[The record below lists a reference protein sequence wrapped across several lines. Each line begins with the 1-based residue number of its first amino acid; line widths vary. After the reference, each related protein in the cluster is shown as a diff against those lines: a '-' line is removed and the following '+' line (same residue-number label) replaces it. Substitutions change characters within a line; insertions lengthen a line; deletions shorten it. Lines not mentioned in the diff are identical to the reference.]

1 MLFYSDA
8 MDLRHLKTL
17 LAIAEHRTFVAAAD
31 VIGLTQSAV
40 SLHVKALEDELGARL
55 FDRTR
60 RPPALT
66 AEGRTLVERAREIVR
81 LCNGLGEG
89 IHDER
94 LAGTLRLGVVPT
106 CLTGMM
112 PLALASLRAAQPHLG
127 VRVISG
133 PSADLADG
141 VRKGRLDVA
150 MVSEPMDLA
159 TGLVWR
165 PVVREPLMV
174 IAPENAPGKT
184 GRELL
189 ETLPYIRFQKSAW
202 AGQMIDL
209 HLRDREIRV
218 TADME
223 IDSLEA
229 ISELVAHGL
238 GVSVVPRRQLAPDFP
253 PGVRALPFG
262 DPPLSRA
269 IGLVE
274 RVEGEKVGLVNALF
288 QELLR
293 LSDTSSIS

>member
-1 MLFYSDA
+1 

-17 LAIAEHRTFVAAAD
+17 LAIAQHRTFAAAAD
-31 VIGLTQSAV
+31 DVGLTQSAV
-40 SLHVKALEDELGARL
+40 SLHVRALEDDLGAQL

-60 RPPALT
+60 RPPMLT
-66 AEGRTLVERAREIVR
+66 PEGRTLVERAREIVR
-81 LCNGLGEG
+81 LCDGLGEG
-89 IHDER
+89 IDDDR

-112 PLALASLRAAQPHLG
+112 PPALASLRAAQPKLG

-133 PSADLADG
+133 PSAELAQG
-141 VRKGRLDVA
+141 VRKGRLDAA

-159 TGLVWR
+159 AGLAWR
-165 PVVREPLMV
+165 PVTHEPLMV
-174 IAPENAPGKT
+174 IAPLDAPGNSD
-184 GRELL
+184 RELL

-209 HLRDREIRV
+209 HLRDRGILRP
-218 TADME
+218 ADME

-238 GVSVVPRRQLAPDFP
+238 GVSVVPRRHMAPDFP

-274 RVEGEKVGLVNALF
+274 HIDSAKSDLINALF
-288 QELLR
+288 QELFQLGKEQ
-293 LSDTSSIS
+293 STS